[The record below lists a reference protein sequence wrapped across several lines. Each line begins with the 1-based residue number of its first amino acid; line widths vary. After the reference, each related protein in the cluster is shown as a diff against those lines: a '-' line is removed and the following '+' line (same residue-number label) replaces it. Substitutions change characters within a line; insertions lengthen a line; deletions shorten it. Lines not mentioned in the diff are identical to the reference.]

1 MKTALVTGSSR
12 GIGRSI
18 ALALADEGFNI
29 IVNYSGNEQK
39 AQQVV
44 QEIIE
49 KGQKAVAVK
58 ADVSNFDEVKAMI
71 DEGIATFGSLDCIVN
86 NAGITRDNLAMRMKR
101 EEFTDVID
109 TNLTGVFN
117 VIQAASRQL
126 LRQRAG
132 TVINVSSIVASIG
145 NAGQV
150 NYVAAKAGVEGMTK
164 TFAREFASRGI
175 RVNSVAPGFIK
186 SDMTDVLDDSL
197 VQTMKSQIPLGEMGQ
212 PEDVAHMVTF
222 LASDK
227 AQYITGQTFHVNG
240 GMFMQ

>member
-132 TVINVSSIVASIG
+132 TIINVSSIVASIG

-175 RVNSVAPGFIK
+175 RVNAVAPGFIK

-212 PEDVAHMVTF
+212 PEDVAHMVAF

>member
-39 AQQVV
+39 AHQVV
-44 QEIIE
+44 QEIND

-132 TVINVSSIVASIG
+132 TIINVSSIVASIG

-175 RVNSVAPGFIK
+175 RVNAVAPGFIK

-212 PEDVAHMVTF
+212 PEDVAHMVAF

>member
-175 RVNSVAPGFIK
+175 RVNAVAPGFIK

-212 PEDVAHMVTF
+212 PEDVAHMVAF

>member
-71 DEGIATFGSLDCIVN
+71 DEGTATFGSLDCIVN

-132 TVINVSSIVASIG
+132 TIINVSSIVASIG

-175 RVNSVAPGFIK
+175 RVNAVAPGFIK

-212 PEDVAHMVTF
+212 PEDVAHMVAF

>member
-86 NAGITRDNLAMRMKR
+86 NAGITRDNLAMRMKQ

-175 RVNSVAPGFIK
+175 RVNAVAPGFIK

-212 PEDVAHMVTF
+212 PEDVAHMVAF